1 MSAIRLLIR
10 PTIFTAG
17 VCGACFCG
25 AAIIQ
30 HENKVKGLIPRR
42 LEAVQDWIAAQK
54 RRSESE
60 QRIYYKIRIRFNPRQ
75 WYDNLTTGE
84 KIAVSAIF
92 MNLLVLC
99 GWHLNRI
106 KPVMIKYFLSQPS
119 SLKIRLSPMILSC
132 FSHSAPIHF
141 AFNMCALYSF
151 ANVSTSLLGPEQLV
165 GLFLSAGT
173 VSSLA
178 SIASRV
184 ITAKNVS
191 SLGASGALL
200 GVIAY
205 VCMKS
210 PDSQLMLFFIPILA
224 GNAIKLVLVMDF
236 VGLVARWRLFDHAAH
251 LGGSLF
257 GIWYATYG
265 EQLFYQHRRT
275 VVDHWLK
282 LKKQL
287 K

>member
-1 MSAIRLLIR
+1 MMSAIRLLIR

-17 VCGACFCG
+17 VCGTCFCG

-30 HENKVKGLIPRR
+30 YENRVKGLIPRR

-54 RRSESE
+54 KRSEFK
-60 QRIYYKIRIRFNPRQ
+60 RKYLRFRQ
-75 WYDNLTTGE
+75 DINNYVNHLTTGQ
-84 KIAVSAIF
+84 KIAGATIF
-92 MNLLVLC
+92 INLLVLC
-99 GWHLNRI
+99 GWHLDRFQ
-106 KPVMIKYFLSQPS
+106 PVMMKYFLSQS
-119 SLKIRLSPMILSC
+119 SSVKIRLSPMILSC
-132 FSHSAPIHF
+132 FSHSAPLHF
-141 AFNMCALYSF
+141 AFNMFALYSF

-178 SIASRV
+178 SIANKV
-184 ITAKNVS
+184 ITAKSIS

-210 PDSQLMLFFIPILA
+210 PDSQLMLFFVPILA
-224 GNAIKLVLVMDF
+224 GNAVKVLLFIDF
-236 VGLVARWRLFDHAAH
+236 VGLVAKWKLFDHAGH

-257 GIWYATYG
+257 GIWYASYG
-265 EQLFYQHRRT
+265 EQLFYRHKRII
-275 VVDHWLK
+275 VDNWLK
-282 LKKQL
+282 VKKKL
-287 K
+287 E